1 METFAELFQYVKDNI
16 KNSGAVT
23 EMVYNLW
30 IKEIEPVSF
39 DGITAVISVN
49 ASMKKDLLERRY
61 MDNIRNAFLEVVG
74 VDVDIKIVVAEPSN
88 KNISSDFSDKN
99 KISETNHF
107 KMPDAVLPDN
117 LQNDSKNGDYEY
129 TFETFIVGTSNK
141 FAHAACLAVAQNPGK
156 GYNPLF
162 IYGGSGLGKTH
173 LLYAIMSE
181 IKKNRPDT
189 NVVYVKGEDFTNELI
204 TAIGNKNTN
213 AFRDKYRPADVLL
226 VDDIQFIG
234 GKEQTQEEFF
244 HTFETLHAAKKQI
257 VLVSDRPPKE
267 IKTLEDRLRTRF
279 EWGLLAD
286 IQPPDIETR
295 IAIIK
300 RKAEL
305 MSLDIP
311 NDVAE
316 YIANRIKSN
325 IRQLEGVVKKINAY
339 KTLAKQ
345 SPSIKVAENA
355 IRDILSDSQPV
366 PVTVERIISE
376 VARTYGVSSADIR
389 SSKRSSQISNARQ
402 ISMYVI
408 REITQM
414 SMSAIGKEFGDRDHS
429 TVVYAINQVNKA
441 LENDS
446 KYKETVEDIIKNIR
460 DN

>member
-1 METFAELFQYVKDNI
+1 MDLAELFQYVKDSI
-16 KNSGAVT
+16 KKNGNLSPVA
-23 EMVYNLW
+23 YDLW
-30 IKEIEPVSF
+30 IKEVELVSF
-39 DGITAVISVN
+39 DSTLAVLSVGTPLKKDFLEKRYMENMRAAFKEVLGVDIDIQVIVSGQEGAQPVMPTAETAV
-49 ASMKKDLLERRY
+49 
-61 MDNIRNAFLEVVG
+61 
-74 VDVDIKIVVAEPSN
+74 PSYQL
-88 KNISSDFSDKN
+88 DPQPAVPA
-99 KISETNHF
+99 
-107 KMPDAVLPDN
+107 MPSGIN
-117 LQNDSKNGDYEY
+117 SKNGDYEY

-189 NVVYVKGEDFTNELI
+189 KVVYVKGEDFTNELI
-204 TAIGNKNTN
+204 TAIQNKSTN
-213 AFRDKYRPADVLL
+213 EFREKYRPADVLL
-226 VDDIQFIG
+226 VDDIQFIA

-267 IKTLEDRLRTRF
+267 IKTLEERLRTRF

-305 MSLDIP
+305 MSMDIP

-339 KTLAKQ
+339 RTLAKQ

-355 IRDILSDSQPV
+355 IRDILSDNQPV

-376 VARTYGVSSADIR
+376 VGRTYGVSSSDIR

-402 ISMYVI
+402 IAMYVI
-408 REITQM
+408 RDITQM
-414 SMSAIGKEFGDRDHS
+414 SMASIGEEFGGRDHS
-429 TVVYAINQVNKA
+429 TVVYAINQVTKNIA
-441 LENDS
+441 QDA
-446 KYKETVEDIIKNIR
+446 KYKETIEDIIKNIR

>member
-1 METFAELFQYVKDNI
+1 MDLAELFQYVKDSI
-16 KNSGAVT
+16 KKNGNLSPVA
-23 EMVYNLW
+23 YDLW
-30 IKEIEPVSF
+30 IKEVELVSF
-39 DGITAVISVN
+39 DSTLAVLS
-49 ASMKKDLLERRY
+49 AGTPLKKDFLEKRY
-61 MDNIRNAFLEVVG
+61 MDNMRAAFKEVLG
-74 VDVDIKIVVAEPSN
+74 VDIDIQVIVSGQEGAQPAMPPADNAVPSYQLD
-88 KNISSDFSDKN
+88 SQPAVP
-99 KISETNHF
+99 T
-107 KMPDAVLPDN
+107 MPSGMN
-117 LQNDSKNGDYEY
+117 SKNGDYEY

-189 NVVYVKGEDFTNELI
+189 KVVYVKGEDFTNELI
-204 TAIGNKNTN
+204 TAIQNKSTN
-213 AFRDKYRPADVLL
+213 EFREKYRPADVLL
-226 VDDIQFIG
+226 VDDIQFIA

-267 IKTLEDRLRTRF
+267 IKTLEERLRTRF

-305 MSLDIP
+305 MSMDIP

-339 KTLAKQ
+339 RTLAKQ

-355 IRDILSDSQPV
+355 IRDILSDNQPV

-376 VARTYGVSSADIR
+376 VGRTYGVSSSDIR

-402 ISMYVI
+402 IAMYVI
-408 REITQM
+408 RDITQM
-414 SMSAIGKEFGDRDHS
+414 SMASIGEEFGGRDHS
-429 TVVYAINQVNKA
+429 TVVYAINQVTKNIA
-441 LENDS
+441 QDA
-446 KYKETVEDIIKNIR
+446 KYKETIEDIIKNIR